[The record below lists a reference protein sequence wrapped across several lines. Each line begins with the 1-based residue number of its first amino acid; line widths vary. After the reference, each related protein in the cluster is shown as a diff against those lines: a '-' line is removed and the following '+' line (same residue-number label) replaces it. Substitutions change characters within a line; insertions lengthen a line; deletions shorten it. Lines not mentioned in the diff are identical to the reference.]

1 MAVEGT
7 DGLGPL
13 RDRPILGP
21 RNCGTALKRI
31 FRSFF
36 FANVFCLKNM
46 AVEGTDRL
54 GPRRDRPTLA
64 PRNYTKRTLERA
76 SKRTTKIERSK

>member
-31 FRSFF
+31 FRSFYLKI
-36 FANVFCLKNM
+36 VFNEICKDALLGR
-46 AVEGTDRL
+46 AVDL
-54 GPRRDRPTLA
+54 LSPF
-64 PRNYTKRTLERA
+64 RTY
-76 SKRTTKIERSK
+76 

>member
-13 RDRPILGP
+13 RDRPISGP

-36 FANVFCLKNM
+36 FANVFCSKNM
-46 AVEGTDRL
+46 AVEGTDGL
-54 GPRRDRPTLA
+54 GPLRGGRILA
-64 PRNYTKRTLERA
+64 ARTAGLFSRIHLQTKVVIF
-76 SKRTTKIERSK
+76 KCFF